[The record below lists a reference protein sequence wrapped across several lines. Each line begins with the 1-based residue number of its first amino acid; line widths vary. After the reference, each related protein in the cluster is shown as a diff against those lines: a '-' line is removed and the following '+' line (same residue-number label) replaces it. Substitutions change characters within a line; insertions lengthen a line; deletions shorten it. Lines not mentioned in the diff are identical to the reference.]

1 LLIHVSVGRWSVR
14 VVIGFIV
21 MDVSVRAVTTATV
34 LSVRSGL
41 GAILGCCFSH
51 ASCELRLE
59 LVTIRVRKTVGP
71 SMASLWMEGTLVL
84 IAITLT
90 VVSAATAIVT
100 AASIVVT
107 ITVTVA
113 VVSTVAGV
121 IAGAVVVVIVSGR
134 ASKIGQNLH
143 EIDEFLS
150 GCCRCE
156 LLGVSNERR
165 LIVRTLTAKESFLDI
180 LFGR

>member
-1 LLIHVSVGRWSVR
+1 LLLHVSVRRWSVG

-21 MDVSVRAVTTATV
+21 MDVSVRAVTTATI

-41 GAILGCCFSH
+41 RIAILGCCFSH

-59 LVTIRVRKTVGP
+59 LATIRVRKTVGP

-84 IAITLT
+84 IASALT
-90 VVSAATAIVT
+90 VVTAATIVT

-113 VVSTVAGV
+113 VVSTVARV
-121 IAGAVVVVIVSGR
+121 VAVVVIVGVGR
-134 ASKIGQNLH
+134 RKARS
-143 EIDEFLS
+143 
-150 GCCRCE
+150 
-156 LLGVSNERR
+156 
-165 LIVRTLTAKESFLDI
+165 
-180 LFGR
+180 

>member
-1 LLIHVSVGRWSVR
+1 LLIHVSVGRWSVG

-21 MDVSVRAVTTATV
+21 MDVSVRAVTAATV

-51 ASCELRLE
+51 ASCELGLE
-59 LVTIRVRKTVGP
+59 LATIRVRKTVRP
-71 SMASLWMEGTLVL
+71 SMASLWMKGTLVL
-84 IAITLT
+84 IASALT
-90 VVSAATAIVT
+90 VVTAATAIVAT
-100 AASIVVT
+100 IVIT
-107 ITVTVA
+107 ITITVA
-113 VVSTVAGV
+113 VVSTVAG
-121 IAGAVVVVIVSGR
+121 IIAVVVVVVSCR
-134 ASKIGQNLH
+134 ASEVGQNLH
-143 EIDEFLS
+143 EVNEFLS

-180 LFGR
+180 LLGR